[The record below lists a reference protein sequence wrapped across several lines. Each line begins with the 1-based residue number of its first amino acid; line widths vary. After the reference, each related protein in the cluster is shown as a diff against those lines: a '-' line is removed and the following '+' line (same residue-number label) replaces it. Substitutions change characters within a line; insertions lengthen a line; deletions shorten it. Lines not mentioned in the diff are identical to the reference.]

1 MPQVCVTIAA
11 QQFDP
16 AHAKACVRPL
26 YNIGFFEFRVKAG
39 PAAAGVELTVGIK
52 QDLTAAHTMIISTVP
67 ALLVLTRER
76 RFGASLPGD
85 AELLRCKL
93 LFPFLLGLV
102 NFRHGGIVPN

>member
-1 MPQVCVTIAA
+1 MSEVRVTVAT
-11 QQFDP
+11 QQFNSTHTQ
-16 AHAKACVRPL
+16 AVVCPL
-26 YNIGFFEFRVKAG
+26 YNIGFLEFRVKAG
-39 PAAAGVELTVGIK
+39 PAAAGVELAVGIK
-52 QDLTAAHTMIISTVP
+52 QDLAAAHTMIMSTVP

-85 AELLRCKL
+85 AELLSCKL